1 MSTTRFSD
9 QIREAVDASE
19 LSRYAICK
27 TIGLDQGTMSR
38 FMAGKAGLSM
48 EVLDKL
54 ADLLALTITT
64 RPTRER
70 RANKMRG

>member
-19 LSRYAICK
+19 MSRYAICK
-27 TIGLDQGTMSR
+27 AIDLDQGTMSR

-54 ADLLALTITT
+54 ADLLELTITKRSVKSVKRT
-64 RPTRER
+64 R
-70 RANKMRG
+70 